1 MQPDAEQATNNTSS
15 PMSNSI
21 NCPVM
26 AANSPLGAMR
36 QPLRRTTPIRHNP
49 LGRSTTSTLMESD
62 RTSIE
67 FTRCLYQAKN
77 IVKELERFSE
87 SICPALKV
95 SPFNGFSAASSLDD
109 PRLCSK
115 DFVDKVNRYLEDTFN
130 RFSRLCR
137 VLLMV
142 LEKMERSPE
151 IRRER
156 VVSFRTEVMEQIRI
170 AEIIRLR
177 IISYIQQRVD
187 ESSRTAGVSSS
198 SIATTTSSSMPTI
211 TESMDPPTSPSTA
224 STSSAIQPQSS

>member
-1 MQPDAEQATNNTSS
+1 MQPDAKQATNNTTSS
-15 PMSNSI
+15 MSNSI
-21 NCPVM
+21 NCPVIT
-26 AANSPLGAMR
+26 ATSSSSSSSHGAMR
-36 QPLRRTTPIRHNP
+36 QPLRRPPPIRHDP
-49 LGRSTTSTLMESD
+49 LARSTTASTLMESD

-115 DFVDKVNRYLEDTFN
+115 DFVAKVNRYLDDTFN

-142 LEKMERSPE
+142 LEKMQRSPD

-187 ESSRTAGVSSS
+187 ESSRTAAAS
-198 SIATTTSSSMPTI
+198 SSSMPTVPI
-211 TESMDPPTSPSTA
+211 TESPSDPPPASPSTA
-224 STSSAIQPQSS
+224 ST

>member
-1 MQPDAEQATNNTSS
+1 MQPDAKQATNNTTS

-21 NCPVM
+21 NCPVIT
-26 AANSPLGAMR
+26 ANSSHGAIR
-36 QPLRRTTPIRHNP
+36 QPLRRPPIRHDP
-49 LGRSTTSTLMESD
+49 LGRSTTCTLMESD

-115 DFVDKVNRYLEDTFN
+115 DFVSRVNRYLDDTFN
-130 RFSRLCR
+130 RFSRLCK

-142 LEKMERSPE
+142 LEKMQRSPD

-187 ESSRTAGVSSS
+187 ESSRTAASSS
-198 SIATTTSSSMPTI
+198 SAMPVTI
-211 TESMDPPTSPSTA
+211 TEPLDPPTSPSTA
-224 STSSAIQPQSS
+224 STSSAIQQQSS

>member
-1 MQPDAEQATNNTSS
+1 MQPDAKQATSNTTSS
-15 PMSNSI
+15 MSNSM
-21 NCPVM
+21 NCPVIT
-26 AANSPLGAMR
+26 ASSSSSSSSHGAMR
-36 QPLRRTTPIRHNP
+36 QPLRRPTIRHDP
-49 LGRSTTSTLMESD
+49 LARSTTASTLMESD

-67 FTRCLYQAKN
+67 FTRCLYQAKI

-115 DFVDKVNRYLEDTFN
+115 DFVAKVNRYLDDTFN

-142 LEKMERSPE
+142 LEKMQRSPD

-187 ESSRTAGVSSS
+187 ESSRTAAAVSSS
-198 SIATTTSSSMPTI
+198 SSSASSSMPTVPI
-211 TESMDPPTSPSTA
+211 TESPSDPPPPSPSTA
-224 STSSAIQPQSS
+224 ST